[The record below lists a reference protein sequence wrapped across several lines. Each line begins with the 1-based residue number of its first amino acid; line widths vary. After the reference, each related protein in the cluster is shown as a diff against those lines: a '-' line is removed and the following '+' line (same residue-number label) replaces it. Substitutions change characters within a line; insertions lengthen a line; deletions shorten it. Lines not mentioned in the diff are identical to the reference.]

1 MSKSESPNSVKFET
15 VQTGIPRDESRSS
28 IQLIPPMDPTKMQGI
43 FLASASSAMDE
54 HLITCPV
61 PMSGEASARNTSLI
75 EAKGMLS
82 HAGLGTNR

>member
-1 MSKSESPNSVKFET
+1 
-15 VQTGIPRDESRSS
+15 
-28 IQLIPPMDPTKMQGI
+28 MDPTKMQGI